1 MNIKKFTSLI
11 LSVLLLIAA
20 LAPAL
25 SAHAADNVTVTLV
38 YTDGEK
44 ISPFFELSVEDGT
57 AESYGLPA
65 AEKDHADKPVETVSV
80 LDVIAQAHSVLY
92 GEAFTSETAEQYLS
106 FSYGFATRMFGQNG
120 NFCFAVN
127 DETPHDD
134 VLITSN
140 WGNYYTGYMLDTA
153 RVQNGDVIT
162 AYMIQDT
169 SFWSDIYP
177 LFSESEYSAVSSEMF
192 SVTVNGY
199 NMAMYGCNEQSLIDS
214 VTEPLEGAGLY
225 LTKDFENMTQI
236 GTLDENG
243 SASVSIAE
251 TGTWYL
257 VVKGLEEDTPVC
269 PMFRKVT
276 VTEAPNPT
284 EDTRLN
290 VPSSETVGYRSNVI
304 VTASADELPEG
315 YAIALYEEDT
325 LLTKGE
331 ENSVSYYFK
340 QIKAGKVLT
349 AKIIDAD
356 GSVQQNSDGAL
367 EKTIEINVK
376 TGFFAKVKAFFLGLF
391 KMLPTV
397 ELKP

>member
-1 MNIKKFTSLI
+1 MNSKKLTSLI

-25 SAHAADNVTVTLV
+25 SVHAADSVTVTLV

-65 AEKDHADKPVETVSV
+65 AEKDHAGQPVETVSV
-80 LDVIAQAHSVLY
+80 LDAVAKAHSVLY

-134 VLITSN
+134 ELVISTWS
-140 WGNYYTGYMLDTA
+140 NYYTGYLLDTA
-153 RVQNGDVIT
+153 RIHDGDFIT
-162 AYMIQDT
+162 VYMITDT
-169 SFWSDIYP
+169 SNWSDFYP
-177 LFSESEYSAVSSEMF
+177 LFSEKEYTAAAGEAF
-192 SVTVNGY
+192 SVSVNGY

-214 VTEPLEGAGLY
+214 ITEPMEGAKLY
-225 LTKDFENMTQI
+225 LTNDFENMTPA
-236 GTLDENG
+236 GTLDADG
-243 SASVSIAE
+243 TASVTIE
-251 TGTWYL
+251 EPGTWYL
-257 VVKGLEEDTPVC
+257 VVKGPVDKTPLC
-269 PMFRKVT
+269 PLFRKVT

-284 EDTRLN
+284 EDTVLN

-304 VTASADELPEG
+304 VTASAEELPEG
-315 YAIALYEEDT
+315 YAVALYEGDT
-325 LLTKGE
+325 LLAKGE
-331 ENSVSYYFK
+331 DNSVSYYFK

-356 GSVQQNSDGAL
+356 GNVQQNSDGAL
-367 EKTIEINVK
+367 EKTIEVNVK
-376 TGFFAKVKAFFLGLF
+376 TGFFAKVKAFFLGIF